1 MSLESTA
8 TAATGSFLHIPLHL
22 LSLKTHKYIQFTK
35 DVSQPYCLGHTVTSG
50 NLDFMT
56 VGGGIA
62 LTMEAMKRINRLLNK
77 SPCIC
82 A

>member
-1 MSLESTA
+1 MSLESAA
-8 TAATGSFLHIPLHL
+8 TAATGSFWHILLHS
-22 LSLKTHKYIQFTK
+22 LSLKTQEYIQFTK
-35 DVSQPYCLGHTVTSG
+35 DVSQPLCLGHTVTSG

-62 LTMEAMKRINRLLNK
+62 LTMGAMKRINRLLIK
-77 SPCIC
+77 SLCMR